1 MDATPLREDLSL
13 LLTALTAW
21 SQDEVVRQLA
31 AEGFGDLRV
40 SHGYVF
46 QHLQAGPVTVREL
59 AKKMGVTAQAVSKS
73 TGELERLGYVTRT
86 QGADLRVRLIELTSA
101 GHRAVLAG
109 RLARA
114 GVNADMRL
122 RLGEDA
128 EAFDKALRTLA
139 EATGALEELAKRR
152 LRLIG

>member
-1 MDATPLREDLSL
+1 VSATPLHEDLSL

-21 SQDEVVRQLA
+21 SQEQVMGQLA
-31 AEGFGDLRV
+31 AAGFGDLRV

-59 AKKMGVTAQAVSKS
+59 AGKMGVTAQAASKS
-73 TGELERLGYVTRT
+73 TGELERMGYVTRT
-86 QGADLRVRLIELTSA
+86 QGADLRVRLLELTEAGREAILSA
-101 GHRAVLAG
+101 

-114 GVNADMRL
+114 GANAEMRR

-128 EAFDKALRTLA
+128 DVFAKALRVLA
-139 EATGALEELAKRR
+139 EDTGALDELASRR

>member
-1 MDATPLREDLSL
+1 MDATPLREDLTL

-21 SQDEVVRQLA
+21 TQDEVVRHLDS
-31 AEGFGDLRV
+31 EGFGDLRV

-59 AKKMGVTAQAVSKS
+59 AEAMGVTAQAASKS
-73 TGELERLGYVTRT
+73 TGELERMGYVTRT
-86 QGADLRVRLIELTSA
+86 QGADLRVRMIELTKA
-101 GHRAVLAG
+101 GRDAILAG

-114 GVNADMRL
+114 GVNAEMRL
-122 RLGEDA
+122 TLGEDA
-128 EAFDKALRTLA
+128 EVFDKALRTLA

>member
-21 SQDEVVRQLA
+21 SQDQVMHQLA
-31 AEGFGDLRV
+31 AAGFGDLRV

-59 AKKMGVTAQAVSKS
+59 AEKMGVTAQAASKS

-86 QGADLRVRLIELTSA
+86 QGADLRVRLIELTKA
-101 GHRAVLAG
+101 GHQAILSA

-114 GVNADMRL
+114 GANAELRL

-139 EATGALEELAKRR
+139 ESTGALDELASRR

>member
-1 MDATPLREDLSL
+1 MREDLTL

-21 SQDEVVRQLA
+21 TQDEVMRHLDS
-31 AEGFGDLRV
+31 EGFGDLRV

-59 AKKMGVTAQAVSKS
+59 AEAMGVTAQAASKS
-73 TGELERLGYVTRT
+73 TGELERMGYVTRT
-86 QGADLRVRLIELTSA
+86 QGADLRVRLIELTKA
-101 GHRAVLAG
+101 GRDAILAG

-114 GVNADMRL
+114 GVNAEMRL
-122 RLGEDA
+122 TLGEDA
-128 EAFDKALRTLA
+128 EVFDKALRTLA

>member
-13 LLTALTAW
+13 LLTSLTAW
-21 SQDEVVRQLA
+21 SQDRVMSHLA

-46 QHLQAGPVTVREL
+46 QHLQAGPVTVRDL
-59 AKKMGVTAQAVSKS
+59 AERMGVTAQAASKS

-86 QGADLRVRLIELTSA
+86 QGADLRVRLIELTDA
-101 GHRAVLAG
+101 GREAILAA

-114 GVNADMRL
+114 GANAEMRMS
-122 RLGEDA
+122 LGEDA
-128 EAFDKALRTLA
+128 EVFDKALRHLA
-139 EATGALEELAKRR
+139 ETTGALDNLASRR